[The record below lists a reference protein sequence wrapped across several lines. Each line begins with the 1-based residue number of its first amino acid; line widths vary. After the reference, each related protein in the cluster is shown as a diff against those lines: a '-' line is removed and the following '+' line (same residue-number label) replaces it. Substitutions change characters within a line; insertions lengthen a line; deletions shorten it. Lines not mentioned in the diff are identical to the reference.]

1 MNMKKYVLMLKNAKQ
16 NQLKHTCEK
25 ISRTNIMAAY
35 TIYNGRVIPVSTK
48 PKFEEYNIK
57 DTEESIAKVSALK
70 KAVYE
75 LMIAKRHLMD
85 VEERMKF
92 LKIYDELYSW
102 LNDKRSKTAIETV
115 VLKAVK
121 VLKSYGK
128 TACMP

>member
-1 MNMKKYVLMLKNAKQ
+1 MNMKKYVLMLKNAMQ

-48 PKFEEYNIK
+48 PKLEEYSIN
-57 DTEESIAKVSALK
+57 DTDESIAKVSALK

-75 LMIAKRHLMD
+75 LMMAKRHLMD
-85 VEERMKF
+85 VEEKMEF
-92 LKIYDELYSW
+92 LMIYDELYSW
-102 LNDKRSKTAIETV
+102 LNSKSNKTAIETV

-121 VLKSYGK
+121 LLKSYGK
-128 TACMP
+128 TVCIP